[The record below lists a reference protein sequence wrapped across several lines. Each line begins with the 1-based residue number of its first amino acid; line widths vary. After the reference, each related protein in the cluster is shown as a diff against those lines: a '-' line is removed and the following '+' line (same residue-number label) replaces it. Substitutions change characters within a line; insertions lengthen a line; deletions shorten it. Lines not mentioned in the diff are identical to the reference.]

1 MTGGAPADADRMQND
16 RSIGQLLRDLASD
29 ATNLIHQEVL
39 LARTEIEGNVQRSI
53 AALVSM
59 AAGALVAFAGV
70 IILLGAVVDGLI
82 EYGLQPWLAD
92 LIVGGTV
99 AVIGFIIVRAGQS
112 ALSATSLTPER
123 ATANL
128 RRDVDLLKEQVS

>member
-1 MTGGAPADADRMQND
+1 MQPVQND

-112 ALSATSLTPER
+112 ALAATSLTPER

>member
-1 MTGGAPADADRMQND
+1 MQPVQND

-29 ATNLIHQEVL
+29 ATNLIHQEAL

-70 IILLGAVVDGLI
+70 IILLGAAVDGLI
-82 EYGLQPWLAD
+82 DYGLEPWLAD

-99 AVIGFIIVRAGQS
+99 AVIGFILVRAGQS

>member
-1 MTGGAPADADRMQND
+1 MQPVQND

-70 IILLGAVVDGLI
+70 IILLGAAVDGLI
-82 EYGLQPWLAD
+82 DYGLEPWLAD

-99 AVIGFIIVRAGQS
+99 AVIGFILVRAGQS

>member
-1 MTGGAPADADRMQND
+1 MQTAHDD
-16 RSIGQLLRDLASD
+16 RSIGQLLRDLAGD
-29 ATNLIHQEVL
+29 ATQLIHQEVL

-70 IILLGAVVDGLI
+70 IILLGAAVDGLI
-82 EYGLQPWLAD
+82 DYGLEPWLAD

-99 AVIGFIIVRAGQS
+99 AVIGFILVRAGQS